1 MPRFREW
8 AETTLG
14 IDISKSTFPQKQV
27 PCDPPRVNSAFIESL
42 AKKVPIPFINI
53 KVNEFSQD
61 DKIRIMNSHGHTL
74 QEIFALRHGKLDA
87 VVDGVI
93 FIDSHNQAVHVVEM
107 AKKHNVV
114 LIPYGGGTNV
124 TSSVCP

>member
-14 IDISKSTFPQKQV
+14 IDISKSTFPQKQI
-27 PCDPPRVNSAFIESL
+27 PCDPPRVNSDFVESL
-42 AKKVPIPFINI
+42 AK

-61 DKIRIMNSHGHTL
+61 DKVRIMNSHGHTL